1 MSNMSGDNSQ
11 SQQHQDSIA
20 DLERRI
26 AALQAA
32 EFQPLRE
39 PYRVPTQSH
48 SRQFLDRSGIPLYR
62 VDERNGDSRSTVS
75 ADSLSGTSS
84 SVPTSATTFTHE
96 FAARRASA
104 AQHTPASTTGYRA
117 PSSEKDADSTSGGR
131 TLFERYNETV
141 QAPGKSLIGN
151 GLKKDDYAIKDV
163 DDYAEPFINFMTEN
177 PTIWHAIAYWE
188 NKLEKAGYKRL
199 SERDSWSDELEAGG
213 KYYVTRNG
221 TSLVAFAVGG
231 KYKSGNGIA
240 MAAAH
245 SDSLTARLKPI
256 STKRN
261 KAGYIQLGVAPYA
274 GGLNETWWDRD
285 LGIGGRVLVKD
296 EETGAISQKLV
307 KLGWPIARIPT
318 LAPHFGVGM
327 TGAQNKETQ
336 LVPIIGLDN
345 SDIGATT
352 TSNEEAPIHTLGSES
367 AFIATQPPRLVSLI
381 ANELGIKSHSS
392 ILNWEL
398 ELFDTQPA
406 CLGGLNKEF
415 IFAGRIDDKVC
426 SWSTIEALLTSTSSP
441 SFSDSTTISL
451 AALFDDEEIG
461 SLLRQGAR
469 GNFLPGT
476 IERIVESFTP
486 KATFS
491 PNVLSQT
498 YANSFL
504 VSFDVTHAANPNFL
518 EKYLDSHAPR
528 LNVGL
533 SIEADSNGHTTT
545 DAVSTAIMQR
555 LAEKYGEKLQVFMI
569 RNDSRS
575 GGTVGPMLS
584 AAMGVRAID
593 VGVPQLSMHSIR
605 ATIGRKD
612 PGLAARMLTGVY
624 EGWGEVDNEFREGN
638 GW

>member
-1 MSNMSGDNSQ
+1 MSVNGEISQ
-11 SQQHQDSIA
+11 PQQHQDTITN
-20 DLERRI
+20 LERRI

-32 EFQPLRE
+32 EFQPLQ
-39 PYRVPTQSH
+39 PLRVPTQS
-48 SRQFLDRSGIPLYR
+48 RTGVPLYR
-62 VDERNGDSRSTVS
+62 VDERNGDSNSTVS
-75 ADSLSGTSS
+75 ADSLYESS
-84 SVPTSATTFTHE
+84 SVPASATTFTHP
-96 FAARRASA
+96 FASRRASA
-104 AQHTPASTTGYRA
+104 AQHTPASSSYRA
-117 PSSEKDADSTSGGR
+117 PSSQTDADSISGGR

-141 QAPGKSLIGN
+141 QTPRKSLIGN
-151 GLKKDDYAIKDV
+151 GLRNEDHRMKSV

-177 PTIWHAIAYWE
+177 PTIWHAISYWE
-188 NKLEKAGYKRL
+188 NKLEKAGYKRTLKL
-199 SERDSWSDELEAGG
+199 SERDSWSDDLEAGG

-221 TSLVAFAVGG
+221 TSMVAFAVGG

-245 SDSLTARLKPI
+245 SDSLTARLKPV

-296 EETGAISQKLV
+296 EDTGAISQKLV

-336 LVPIIGLDN
+336 LVPIIGIDN
-345 SDIGATT
+345 SDIGATS
-352 TSNEEAPIHTLGSES
+352 TSIEEAPIHTLGSES

-406 CLGGLNKEF
+406 CLGGLDREF

-441 SFSDSTTISL
+441 AFADSTTISL

-486 KATFS
+486 KGTFS
-491 PNVLSQT
+491 PNILSQT

-545 DAVSTAIMQR
+545 DAVSTAIMHR

-612 PGLAARMLTGVY
+612 PGLAVRMLTGVY
-624 EGWGEVDNEFREGN
+624 EGWGEVDSEFREGN